1 MTKTLTIHKADEHSN
16 TKYLPKYATKNSA
29 CFDIRANVE
38 GRRIKGYDEH
48 NVEYSY
54 NVPHYVNSTNI
65 TIKPKHK
72 MLVPTGFIFD
82 IPEGYA
88 LLIYPR
94 SGLSIKHGINL
105 INNVGVIDSDYKK
118 EVFITLYNSSDKEY
132 TFEDGERLCQG
143 RLVEN
148 IDTNIV
154 FNEDEYEDSTDN
166 ERKGGFG
173 STGKT

>member
-1 MTKTLTIHKADEHSN
+1 MTKTLTIHKAHKFANKD
-16 TKYLPKYATKNSA
+16 YLPKYATKDSA
-29 CFDIRANVE
+29 CFDIRANFE
-38 GRRIKGYDEH
+38 GRTITVYDEH
-48 NVEYSY
+48 NQTYLRNMTPNVEES
-54 NVPHYVNSTNI
+54 V
-65 TIKPKHK
+65 TIKPNHK

-88 LLIYPR
+88 MLVYPR

-105 INNVGVIDSDYKK
+105 INNVGVIDSDYEN
-118 EVFITLYNSSDKEY
+118 EVFITLYNSSNKEY
-132 TFEDGERLCQG
+132 TFQNGERLCQG

-154 FNEDEYEDSTDN
+154 FNDEQYKNKENN

-173 STGKT
+173 STGKN